1 MAWDGKHMTDSPMTS
16 QEART
21 ELYDIIRRDIPFE
34 EKAREA
40 LELGA
45 VYLGA
50 DNGHLTRIDTKTGHW
65 EALVSSDSGNDLIPT
80 GLELDLARTYCRRT
94 LDSDTQIA
102 LHDVHSQG
110 WSDDVAFA
118 THGFNCYLGT
128 TLVVDREPYGTVCFI
143 ADEPREKPF
152 SESEKM
158 FAELIARL
166 LEREIERNQ
175 HEAELTRQANL
186 STVLNRVLRHNLR
199 NDMSVIRGLTQHMAD
214 QLDEDRY
221 GDIALNNIDEL
232 LELCEKART
241 LDNIVA
247 TNHKRKPTDIVAVV
261 EEVVERVAKQYDN
274 ATVSVESASE
284 ITAPVLP
291 SFERAIEELVD
302 NALKHGGENP
312 TITVSVD
319 IVPNAFTIQIVDNGA
334 GLSDKEIKV
343 LQTGSETPLAH
354 GSGLGLWLTHWI
366 VSNHDGSID
375 ATATGDGTT
384 MTVSIPRKQ
393 TTDVQQQLTK
403 LMRARDQYQ
412 AAFEDANDAMAIL
425 NDDARIVDANPEA
438 AQLYGLT
445 RERLLGRSILDFLPD
460 DFDFESI
467 WSQFKETGTDRSTTS
482 VTAADGDEHTVEYSA
497 TADIVPGQ
505 HLVISRDVT
514 ERRKREAE
522 LRVKTQAMEQA
533 PVGITLTDPNEPDNP
548 LVYTNEQFRELTGY
562 DEAEI
567 LSTSQSILG

>member
-1 MAWDGKHMTDSPMTS
+1 
-16 QEART
+16 
-21 ELYDIIRRDIPFE
+21 
-34 EKAREA
+34 
-40 LELGA
+40 
-45 VYLGA
+45 
-50 DNGHLTRIDTKTGHW
+50 
-65 EALVSSDSGNDLIPT
+65 
-80 GLELDLARTYCRRT
+80 
-94 LDSDTQIA
+94 
-102 LHDVHSQG
+102 
-110 WSDDVAFA
+110 
-118 THGFNCYLGT
+118 
-128 TLVVDREPYGTVCFI
+128 
-143 ADEPREKPF
+143 
-152 SESEKM
+152 
-158 FAELIARL
+158 
-166 LEREIERNQ
+166 
-175 HEAELTRQANL
+175 
-186 STVLNRVLRHNLR
+186 
-199 NDMSVIRGLTQHMAD
+199 MSVIRGLTQHMAD